1 MKTNEIRKIIAK
13 LRMNSREKLYRM
25 GVNKLN
31 KKRLRSLDK
40 EDNIIKRVSIPN
52 FEKTGFPFIVT
63 YLVETQTKPLAA
75 INSMHANNCYKIY
88 GEDLYFIEAIFSE
101 AKQIEDYDELIK
113 INSTNVFKYYTV
125 NDLKRE
131 EFIPK

>member
-1 MKTNEIRKIIAK
+1 
-13 LRMNSREKLYRM
+13 M

-31 KKRLRSLDK
+31 KKGLRSLDK
-40 EDNIIKRVSIPN
+40 EDTIIKRVSIPN

>member
-40 EDNIIKRVSIPN
+40 EDTIIKRVSIPN

>member
-31 KKRLRSLDK
+31 KKGLRSLDK
-40 EDNIIKRVSIPN
+40 EDTIIKRVSIPN